1 MSKNEE
7 ERKMSKSKK
16 LGSVVVAVSMVMIL
30 FTGCGKN
37 TKKEMVEAY
46 QEMQK
51 ASQVDYTVTVPKF
64 DLKTTGQDSN
74 QVAAYMK
81 IINTQLNSFKVSGS
95 TIKSGKTTQTDVNIE
110 FYGQKIPV
118 TVKANDST
126 AYVSL
131 QSIEKIMQLVVAFKP
146 ELAGQLDEAE
156 LKELSKQY
164 VEMTPESSSKSE
176 QQNAQK
182 MVKLATESLVAYFQK
197 MDEKRFTEKDK
208 VLSVTLK
215 KNDLTS
221 ILSDLN
227 QRLAKE
233 AGSEKISSSEMEKS
247 LKDIKSFDLK
257 AEYNKD
263 KKVWTFINDTAI
275 AVEGSGTASFEMNYK
290 VTPKNIKNV
299 KIDLPKKENILSE
312 SEAKTVVED
321 LFSQHLSDDDFNE
334 LMQQVT
340 TNKDLLDENAKTNLL
355 TTYKDYLSEQQYQE
369 LEKALK

>member
-1 MSKNEE
+1 MSI
-7 ERKMSKSKK
+7 SKK

-64 DLKTTGQDSN
+64 DLKTTGQDSD

>member
-7 ERKMSKSKK
+7 ERKMSISKK

-64 DLKTTGQDSN
+64 DLKTTGQDSD